1 MRYRVAKVLID
12 GKERPDLLEAGR
24 FVFEAIEGDHDVEV
38 VLEALPSDAIKDG
51 TETKGED
58 QGAGTGNSQGDGKDT
73 GSKSGDSSGDQ
84 DALSRLAQT
93 GDQLIARIAVLA
105 MVAVISAAVLA
116 LARARR
122 RNSQLRR

>member
-1 MRYRVAKVLID
+1 MGAGEAGGVRYRVAKVLID

-58 QGAGTGNSQGDGKDT
+58 QAPAQVIRRGME
-73 GSKSGDSSGDQ
+73 
-84 DALSRLAQT
+84 RILA
-93 GDQLIARIAVLA
+93 
-105 MVAVISAAVLA
+105 
-116 LARARR
+116 ARAEIRAATR
-122 RNSQLRR
+122 MRFPGWLKLVTS